1 MKKIDLEKYIVLSVE
16 NKKIQIVY
24 NAENTDLY
32 LWKYGSF
39 YVTRDCSRIIP
50 NCPDEN
56 ILFLKKG
63 EKNIICNNDFFDKDY
78 PYMVFRQKY
87 PDIYIISKDK
97 SEINMIRMLLSIF
110 KEEK

>member
-16 NKKIQIVY
+16 NEKIQIVY

-39 YVTRDCSRIIP
+39 YVTRDRSRIIP

-63 EKNIICNNDFFDKDY
+63 EKNIICNNDFLIKIIHTWYSDKN
-78 PYMVFRQKY
+78 
-87 PDIYIISKDK
+87 ILIS
-97 SEINMIRMLLSIF
+97 I
-110 KEEK
+110 

>member
-16 NKKIQIVY
+16 NEKIQIVY

-39 YVTRDCSRIIP
+39 YVTRDRSRIIP

-56 ILFLKKG
+56 IL
-63 EKNIICNNDFFDKDY
+63 CNNDFFDKDY

>member
-16 NKKIQIVY
+16 NEKIQIVY

-39 YVTRDCSRIIP
+39 YVTRDRSRIIP

-63 EKNIICNNDFFDKDY
+63 EKISFAITIFLIKIIHTWYSDKNIL
-78 PYMVFRQKY
+78 
-87 PDIYIISKDK
+87 IS
-97 SEINMIRMLLSIF
+97 I
-110 KEEK
+110 